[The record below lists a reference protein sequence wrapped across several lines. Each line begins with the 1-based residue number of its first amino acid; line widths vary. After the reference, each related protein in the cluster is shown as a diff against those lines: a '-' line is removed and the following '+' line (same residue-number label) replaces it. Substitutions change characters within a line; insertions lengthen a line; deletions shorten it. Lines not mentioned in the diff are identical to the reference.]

1 MISPAMLVPSQVPDM
16 HLDSSCEHNNR
27 VWDAE
32 DEGFLVMYLWQQLL
46 GKLYLI
52 LNSD

>member
-1 MISPAMLVPSQVPDM
+1 MWDVALVLILPV
-16 HLDSSCEHNNR
+16 NR
-27 VWDAE
+27 VWDAQ